1 MVTKTQKNSGL
12 FSSSDYKISTLTIV
26 ASDGNSIDVRNI
38 MIELDIYEDI
48 FSPTMTG
55 SLVVS
60 DAGDIISSFGMH
72 GNEYLLLEVDKPSLN
87 KPIKKIFRIYKI
99 ANRDFNTASLQSYTL
114 HFCSE
119 ELILSTQSL
128 VSKSY
133 KGLTI
138 DKMVMD
144 ILKNRLKVNPD
155 KLKDGIFSTTTGN
168 FNLIV
173 PRMQPLEAIE
183 WLVPRA
189 YNQNENLFFFY
200 ENRDGFNFTSYEN
213 LIKNPSYAKYSRSV
227 VLEREPSKN
236 FNSIN
241 YINVA
246 QDFDIIKSMRFG
258 AYTSTLLSLDLVNR
272 KFSSKTYG
280 YKDLND
286 KALLNKQ
293 APINNLKNRLGFSA
307 LDSHSSM
314 IKYVATSDS
323 DTTSNPANIQ
333 NWMPQTSSRLAQ
345 INTFKVIITIPGD
358 VLMKVG
364 NIVDLIIPKMQ
375 IQEKKVVNDE
385 LRTGRYLVSSVH
397 HKFIGDIM
405 TTIIE
410 LLSDSVNAALPASAD
425 TDPSIQKIIKT

>member
-1 MVTKTQKNSGL
+1 MAQTTQQTSGL
-12 FSSSDYKISTLTIV
+12 FGSSDYKISTLTI
-26 ASDGNSIDVRNI
+26 ATSDGNSVDVRNI

-55 SLVVS
+55 SLTLS
-60 DAGDIISSFGMH
+60 DAGDIISSFGLH
-72 GNEYLLLEVDKPSLN
+72 GNEYLLINIDKPTLD

-99 ANRDFNTASLQSYTL
+99 ADRDFNTTAAQSYTL

-119 ELILSTQSL
+119 ELILSTQAL
-128 VSKSY
+128 ISKSY

-138 DKMVMD
+138 DKMVND
-144 ILKNRLKVNPD
+144 ILKNRLKVSPD
-155 KLKDGIFSTTTGN
+155 KLKNGIFSTTTGN

-173 PRMQPLEAIE
+173 PRMQPLEAIQ

-189 YNQNENLFFFY
+189 YNTGENLFFFY

-213 LIKNPSYAKYSRSV
+213 LIKIPSYATYSRSV
-227 VLEREPSKN
+227 VLEREPSEN
-236 FNSIN
+236 FNSVNFIS
-241 YINVA
+241 VV

-272 KFSSKTYG
+272 RFSSKTYG
-280 YKDLND
+280 YKDLNS

-293 APINNLKNRLGFSA
+293 PPINEMKNRLGFSA
-307 LDSHSSM
+307 FDSHSSM
-314 IKYVATSDS
+314 VKFVATSDS

-333 NWMPQTSSRLAQ
+333 NWMPQTASRLAQ
-345 INTFKVIITIPGD
+345 INAFKVIISIPGD

-364 NIVDLIIPKMQ
+364 NVVNLIIPKMQ
-375 IQEKKVVNDE
+375 VQEHKTTNDD

-397 HKFIGDIM
+397 HKFMGDIM
-405 TTIIE
+405 STIVE
-410 LLSDSVNAALPASAD
+410 LLSDSVNSTLPAAAT
-425 TDPSIQKIIKT
+425 TDPSIQKIIKS